1 MADASH
7 AAASSGRFAERP
19 LPLSGLAAYGALRMP
34 LALLELPLFVLLPAF
49 YSERFGMELALIGA
63 ILFGTRLLDAIADPL
78 IGAAIDRTRPA
89 LAGGGPQG
97 SGATAT
103 WRIRALTGWDYRR
116 WLWSSLPVLA
126 VGYWAMFSPPVTGAM
141 LAVWLSLAS
150 MLTYLAYS
158 TASIAYQ
165 AWGAELGHTERE
177 RARVT
182 GVREAFGL
190 VGVVFA
196 SMLLSPQHAPLLIA
210 CFIAFAALAGLAL
223 RWAPLAPRAA
233 GMPSAQSAAGATA
246 SAPPPL
252 TLRGTWAS
260 VSGNRAFRWLLWAF
274 VLNGIATAIPATLVL
289 FFVRDVLH
297 AESQVPLFLASYF
310 LAGALGMPLW
320 IMLAGRI
327 GLRNAWL
334 VGISFAVL
342 AFVWALGLGRG
353 DIVPFWIVCVLTGLA
368 LGADLAMPP
377 ALLAAVI
384 AGHGDTGR
392 REGAYFGLWNL
403 ATKFNLAIAA
413 GLGLPLLGLF
423 GYVPGTAGEPPLV
436 LTLAYAGLPS
446 ALKLAAGALLLTAP
460 LPDRAR
466 TGDPL

>member
-1 MADASH
+1 M
-7 AAASSGRFAERP
+7 
-19 LPLSGLAAYGALRMP
+19 
-34 LALLELPLFVLLPAF
+34 
-49 YSERFGMELALIGA
+49 
-63 ILFGTRLLDAIADPL
+63 
-78 IGAAIDRTRPA
+78 
-89 LAGGGPQG
+89 
-97 SGATAT
+97 
-103 WRIRALTGWDYRR
+103 
-116 WLWSSLPVLA
+116 
-126 VGYWAMFSPPVTGAM
+126 SPG
-141 LAVWLSLAS
+141 
-150 MLTYLAYS
+150 
-158 TASIAYQ
+158 Q
-165 AWGAELGHTERE
+165 
-177 RARVT
+177 
-182 GVREAFGL
+182 
-190 VGVVFA
+190 
-196 SMLLSPQHAPLLIA
+196 SP
-210 CFIAFAALAGLAL
+210 
-223 RWAPLAPRAA
+223 
-233 GMPSAQSAAGATA
+233 AQSSAGATE
-246 SAPPPL
+246 SVPPPL

-260 VSGNRAFRWLLWAF
+260 VAGNRAFRWLLWAF

-334 VGISFAVL
+334 VGMSFAVL
-342 AFVWALGLGRG
+342 AFVWALGLDRG

-384 AGHGDTGR
+384 AGHGDAGR

-460 LPDRAR
+460 LPDRGR
-466 TGDPL
+466 TGVPL